1 MGETGETVL
10 RSTGKR
16 RYRSPEEKRGIVE
29 EMLASAVSVATVA
42 RQHGVNANQ
51 LFQWRKLYQSGLL
64 ERSVREVETNAS
76 RLLPVA
82 VMDDAAAMEEREAS
96 AAVST
101 VGTIHIE
108 FPGRALV
115 RVEGCADPAL
125 VHAVLESL
133 KR

>member
-29 EMLASAVSVATVA
+29 ETLASAVSVATVA

>member
-29 EMLASAVSVATVA
+29 ETLASAVSVATVA

-64 ERSVREVETNAS
+64 ERSVREVESNAS